1 MLRHKRC
8 DENFVDGSCDR
19 CRRSGFQCVQRP
31 GEERLKYVNLL
42 AGKASDSETPSAG
55 PSTETAS
62 TTAIPYSPPRDVTV
76 SSTDL
81 SEFISSLFQPFDT
94 NQGSDRNNLEN
105 GVPPTTIPT
114 WPTTSASTLSQLP
127 LSTGESIGPGPKF
140 LFPGEVLPASLSLND
155 PQNTVDN
162 QPPPRVSVTGQDWLS
177 GALADDMD
185 LYAAC
190 LIGQL
195 RFAATSKEGEKHLP
209 VEEPPSTTSYGS
221 SILDIVEGYRRYQ
234 GTWLPKESEL
244 ADPHSFRNPPYG
256 LGGVRE
262 DNSLNV
268 STRGAVM
275 EGLKLRANAHSKTL
289 GPVYCILAMEML
301 GDPSQFSLA
310 DALASVCDLQVY
322 NFTVAGCAAS
332 YGPLLIGESIV
343 KAVFGPQPIIIDL
356 NGAYTDQ
363 AGLVTFAQADI
374 GHCICT
380 KQRRPLF
387 TLMPYDSNKVTNSEM
402 FLGVPSRAHHFL
414 SDICMLSVE
423 DHVDPSKLA
432 ELEQSLKASFDDP
445 LIPVIWSRAAM
456 ITLYQRLHNVGP
468 LHPTIRAMSW
478 DILLD
483 LPPQPCR
490 KSEIFPLFLAG
501 AAAILETQRA
511 AVRQR
516 WVKAP
521 EKGFEEGL
529 SFLEDLW
536 AHVDKTGHT
545 VSWLD
550 YLEEKGGA
558 LAFF

>member
-1 MLRHKRC
+1 MAAKSSSEETTLTRSIVEDRSSARTSGLDRIRQRKAHSRSRKGCLVCRQRHKRC

-105 GVPPTTIPT
+105 G
-114 WPTTSASTLSQLP
+114 
-127 LSTGESIGPGPKF
+127 
-140 LFPGEVLPASLSLND
+140 
-155 PQNTVDN
+155 
-162 QPPPRVSVTGQDWLS
+162 PPPRVSVTGQDWLS

-221 SILDIVEGYRRYQ
+221 SILDIVEGC
-234 GTWLPKESEL
+234 TWLPKESEL

-268 STRGAVM
+268 
-275 EGLKLRANAHSKTL
+275 N
-289 GPVYCILAMEML
+289 
-301 GDPSQFSLA
+301 PSQFSLA